1 MKYHEMSK
9 NYIFRELQ
17 CQLSIKETAE
27 LCFKS
32 VRTVKQWDGGKTIPP
47 ECKRLMRMQAGYE
60 LNKSEQWQGF
70 KIVNEQLILPTGQ
83 ALSPQQIL
91 MGAALV
97 EISASE
103 DIRTRSRLLK
113 YARAISKLMK

>member
-17 CQLSIKETAE
+17 CQLTIKQTAE

-32 VRTVKQWDGGKTIPP
+32 VRTVKQWDSGKMIPP
-47 ECKRLMRMQAGYE
+47 ECKRLMRMHAGYE

-97 EISASE
+97 EISASD

>member
-17 CQLSIKETAE
+17 CKLSIKETAE

-32 VRTVKQWDGGKTIPP
+32 VRTVKQWDSGKMIPP
-47 ECKRLMRMQAGYE
+47 ECKRLMRMHAGYE
-60 LNKSEQWQGF
+60 LNKSEQWNGF
-70 KIVNEQLILPTGQ
+70 KLVNNELILPTGQ
-83 ALSPQQIL
+83 ALSAQQVL

-97 EISASE
+97 EISASD

-113 YARAISKLMK
+113 YARVIAKLMK

>member
-17 CQLSIKETAE
+17 CQLTIKQTAE

-32 VRTVKQWDGGKTIPP
+32 VRTVKQWDSGKIIPP
-47 ECKRLMRMQAGYE
+47 ECKRLMRMHAGYE

-70 KIVNEQLILPTGQ
+70 KIVKDQLILPTGQ
-83 ALSPQQIL
+83 GLSPQQIL

-97 EISASE
+97 EISASD

-113 YARAISKLMK
+113 YARVIAKLMK

>member
-17 CQLSIKETAE
+17 CQLTIKQTAE

-32 VRTVKQWDGGKTIPP
+32 VRTVKQWDSGKMIPP
-47 ECKRLMRMQAGYE
+47 ECKRLMRMHAGYE

-97 EISASE
+97 EISASD

-113 YARAISKLMK
+113 YARVIAKLMK

>member
-17 CQLSIKETAE
+17 CQLTIKQTAE

-32 VRTVKQWDGGKTIPP
+32 ARTVKQWDSGKIIPP
-47 ECKRLMRMQAGYE
+47 ECKRLMRMHAGYE

-70 KIVNEQLILPTGQ
+70 KIVKEQLILPTGQ

>member
-32 VRTVKQWDGGKTIPP
+32 VRTVKQWDSGKMIPP
-47 ECKRLMRMQAGYE
+47 ECKRLMRMHAGYE
-60 LNKSEQWQGF
+60 LNKSEQWNGF
-70 KIVNEQLILPTGQ
+70 KLVNNELVLPTGQ
-83 ALSPQQIL
+83 ALSAQQVL

-97 EISASE
+97 EISASD

-113 YARAISKLMK
+113 YARVIAKLMK

>member
-17 CQLSIKETAE
+17 CQLTIKQTAE

-32 VRTVKQWDGGKTIPP
+32 VRTVKQWDSGKMIPP
-47 ECKRLMRMQAGYE
+47 ECKRLMRMHAGYE
-60 LNKSEQWQGF
+60 LSKSEKWEGF
-70 KIVNEQLILPTGQ
+70 KIVKEQLILPTGQ
-83 ALSPQQIL
+83 GLSPQQIL

-97 EISASE
+97 EISASD

-113 YARAISKLMK
+113 YARVIAKLMK

>member
-32 VRTVKQWDGGKTIPP
+32 VRTVKQWDSGKIIPP
-47 ECKRLMRMQAGYE
+47 ECKRLMRMHAGYE

-97 EISASE
+97 EISASD

-113 YARAISKLMK
+113 YARVIAKLMK

>member
-17 CQLSIKETAE
+17 CQLTIKQTAE

-32 VRTVKQWDGGKTIPP
+32 VRTVKQWDSGKIIPP
-47 ECKRLMRMQAGYE
+47 ECKRLMRMHAGYE

-70 KIVNEQLILPTGQ
+70 KIVKEQLILPTGQ

-113 YARAISKLMK
+113 YARVIAKLMK